1 MAEQAQQQQ
10 ASPAPLLLEQ
20 QLREAAAAIRSL
32 QGRMEAQEAELV
44 GLRSS
49 ARARVDTL
57 DTELGLPEQTAAP
70 SQQLQKGL
78 VDTRQLRKPEKF
90 SGDPGSFDDWSFVF
104 EAYMSCVDRRY
115 IALFDRVRFSDTPW
129 SNRMMTGVECELSV
143 QLYYTLAMLLQGRAL
158 DLWRP
163 CV

>member
-10 ASPAPLLLEQ
+10 ASPAQLLLEQ

-57 DTELGLPEQTAAP
+57 DT
-70 SQQLQKGL
+70 
-78 VDTRQLRKPEKF
+78 
-90 SGDPGSFDDWSFVF
+90 
-104 EAYMSCVDRRY
+104 
-115 IALFDRVRFSDTPW
+115 
-129 SNRMMTGVECELSV
+129 
-143 QLYYTLAMLLQGRAL
+143 
-158 DLWRP
+158 
-163 CV
+163 

>member
-1 MAEQAQQQQ
+1 M
-10 ASPAPLLLEQ
+10 
-20 QLREAAAAIRSL
+20 
-32 QGRMEAQEAELV
+32 
-44 GLRSS
+44 
-49 ARARVDTL
+49 DTL

-78 VDTRQLRKPEKF
+78 VDTRQLGKPEKI
-90 SGDPGSFDDWSFVF
+90 SGDPGSFEDRSFVF

-158 DLWRP
+158 DTCQTAGLGRGLRNVSATGGRIQTP
-163 CV
+163 SRKQIRGNPHANVIHEVLHGCRSGPASV